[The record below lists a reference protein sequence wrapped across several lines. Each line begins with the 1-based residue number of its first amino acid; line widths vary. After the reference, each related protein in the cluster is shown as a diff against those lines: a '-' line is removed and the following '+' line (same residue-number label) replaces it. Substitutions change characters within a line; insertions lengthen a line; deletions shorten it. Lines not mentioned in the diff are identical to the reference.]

1 MTTDQTPT
9 TIVFDIGGVLL
20 DWDPRH
26 LYRKLFEDE
35 AEMEWFLS
43 EICSPEWNLRMD
55 AGLSFADGVAEL
67 VAKHPEHEGFV
78 RAYHERWIEMVPGA
92 IDGTVEILG
101 EVRDR
106 GHPVFAITNFNA
118 ETLAVAS
125 EVYPF
130 LKEFDGVIVSSEI
143 RLIKPDPA
151 IFQAFLQTYDRH
163 PGDCAFIDD
172 RAVNVEAA
180 NQAGMVGIHFTNPP
194 QLRRDLADLKLL

>member
-1 MTTDQTPT
+1 MTTDTTPT

-26 LYRKLFEDE
+26 LYRKLFDDE

-43 EICSPEWNLRMD
+43 EICSPEWNERMD

-106 GHPVFAITNFNA
+106 GHPVYAITNFNA

-130 LKEFDGVIVSSEI
+130 LKRFDGVIVSSEI

-151 IFQAFLQTYDRH
+151 IFQAFFQTYDRQ
-163 PGDCAFIDD
+163 PGECAFIDD
-172 RAVNVEAA
+172 RAVNVQAA
-180 NQAGMVGIHFTNPP
+180 REAGMVGIHFSDPP